1 MNLDWMKM
9 IIAASI
15 LLAFSHPSWGASTD
29 EFTFSISSYQVS
41 GNTLLEKDAVDQLL
55 TAFTG
60 EQKNFG
66 TVQAALDAL
75 QKRFHDLGF
84 KTVAVVLPE
93 QTLEQGVVRLEVIE
107 QKITEI
113 DITGQNHFSE
123 DNIRRSLPGLKINDV
138 PDLDQ
143 ISASLRVANE
153 NPAKTTK
160 LSLQNAAKVGEL
172 IAQLAVKDE
181 RPWAFSLSI
190 DDTGNE
196 STGDLRTGI
205 LFRHANLFDRDH
217 LLTLQYKT
225 SIEQPGDVKIFG
237 LGYRL
242 PLYRFGDS
250 LDLYAAYT
258 DVDSGSVNAGIVDLN
273 VAGEGAIFGLRY
285 NQNLVRHGEFQH
297 RLSYGFDYRAY
308 KDDVELSGSDIGNKV
323 TVHPFQLGYSADW
336 KNRQFAGAFYLTVV
350 QNFPGWD
357 NGRDADF
364 NNVRQN
370 ADACYRLF
378 RLGFDTAFLLPGRW
392 QGHVR
397 GNGQWTNEP
406 LVPGEYFGLG
416 GASSVRGFGER
427 EIADDRGYG
436 IMVELLTP
444 NLARHVGLS
453 KGQLKA
459 LVFYDA
465 GYLERVD
472 PLPGEQTELG
482 IASTGVGLQ
491 FALGTQM
498 SAAAY
503 FGYVL
508 DGGGERKPGDARGHF
523 NINYTF

>member
-1 MNLDWMKM
+1 MNLNWMRV
-9 IIAASI
+9 IVIVGI
-15 LLAFSHPSWGASTD
+15 LLVSTHPTWGAET
-29 EFTFSISSYQVS
+29 EEISFDITGYQVS
-41 GNTLLEKDAVDQLL
+41 GNTLLKMERIDKLLKPFTEK
-55 TAFTG
+55 
-60 EQKNFG
+60 QKSFA
-66 TVQAALDAL
+66 TVQEALDTL
-75 QKRFHDLGF
+75 QKHYYDRGYR
-84 KTVAVVLPE
+84 TVVVLLPE
-93 QTLEQGVVRLEVIE
+93 QTLEQGVVRLQVIE
-107 QKITEI
+107 QRIK
-113 DITGQNHFSE
+113 DIKVTGQHYFSE
-123 DNIRRSLPGLKINDV
+123 ENILRSLPQLRPESIPN
-138 PDLDQ
+138 LDR
-143 ISASLRVANE
+143 ISASLRVAGE
-153 NPAKTTK
+153 NPAKITK
-160 LSLQNAAKVGEL
+160 MSLENAADPGEINAL
-172 IAQLAVKDE
+172 IEVKDQ
-181 RPWAFSLSI
+181 RPWSFTLSV

-196 STGDLRTGI
+196 STGELRTGI

-258 DVDSGSVNAGIVDLN
+258 DVNSGSVNAGIVDLS
-273 VAGEGAIFGLRY
+273 VAGEGTIFGLRY
-285 NQNLVRHGEFQH
+285 NQNMGRHGDFQH

-308 KDDVELSGSDIGNKV
+308 KDDVELSGSDIGNEV
-323 TVHPFQLGYSADW
+323 TVHPLQLSYSADW
-336 KNRQFAGAFYLTVV
+336 KNRQFAGAFYLTAV
-350 QNFPGWD
+350 QNFPAWD
-357 NGRDADF
+357 NGHDADF

-378 RLGFDTAFLLPGRW
+378 RVGFDTVFLLPDRW

-397 GNGQWTNEP
+397 GNGQWTDEP

-444 NLARHVGLS
+444 NLARHIGLS

-482 IASTGVGLQ
+482 IASTGAGLQ
-491 FALGTQM
+491 FTLGAQM

-508 DGGGERKPGDARGHF
+508 DGDGERKPGDTRGHF
-523 NINYTF
+523 NINFVF